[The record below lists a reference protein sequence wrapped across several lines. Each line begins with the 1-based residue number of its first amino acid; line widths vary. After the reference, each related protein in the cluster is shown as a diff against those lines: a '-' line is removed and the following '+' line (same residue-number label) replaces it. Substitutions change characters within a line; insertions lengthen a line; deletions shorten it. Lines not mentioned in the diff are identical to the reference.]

1 MLCGKR
7 VFAIYEKNKKGKII
21 QISGGGATNPMP
33 NISSYAASKSAIVRF
48 METLAIE
55 LKEYRIDVNSVA
67 PGALNTDMLEQ
78 ILKAGPKV
86 VGDNFYKKCK
96 NQKSTGGSNIENAIK
111 LIIFLASDLSN
122 GITGKLISAQW
133 DNWKKWP
140 LFKKELSESNA
151 YTIRRIVGKD
161 DNLGFLDI

>member
-1 MLCGKR
+1 MVKEFLPYMK
-7 VFAIYEKNKKGKII
+7 KNKKGKII

-78 ILKAGPKV
+78 ILKAGLKV
-86 VGDNFYKKCK
+86 VGNNFYNKCK
-96 NQKSTGGSNIENAIK
+96 NQKVQVI
-111 LIIFLASDLSN
+111 
-122 GITGKLISAQW
+122 
-133 DNWKKWP
+133 
-140 LFKKELSESNA
+140 
-151 YTIRRIVGKD
+151 
-161 DNLGFLDI
+161 